1 MTVHPSAVIVKDHAV
16 RGGRSRARGPTKRVA
31 IRAPGSIKVAAS
43 TRLAGSIRVDAP
55 IRAPGRIGRRA
66 IRTGARTP
74 VPAQTRMAE
83 LTRPV
88 GSSPAHAA
96 TRVAVA
102 PIKADASTRVHRVD
116 ALIKKVGRTKALR
129 ATISATA

>member
-1 MTVHPSAVIVKDHAV
+1 
-16 RGGRSRARGPTKRVA
+16 
-31 IRAPGSIKVAAS
+31 
-43 TRLAGSIRVDAP
+43 
-55 IRAPGRIGRRA
+55 
-66 IRTGARTP
+66 
-74 VPAQTRMAE
+74 MAE